1 MVEKVEGDRKHSR
14 SNYRALCD
22 IPLDISRGELERR
35 MRIFG
40 GNHFGLAPTI
50 RLHGIEFRA
59 AAPAS

>member
-1 MVEKVEGDRKHSR
+1 
-14 SNYRALCD
+14 
-22 IPLDISRGELERR
+22 

-40 GNHFGLAPTI
+40 GNSFGVAPTI